1 MNPNRAQ
8 VIERLLS
15 SDEPSIRWKV
25 MVGVLG
31 EDPGSRKIK
40 DLQQEIRNSPRV
52 KALLAGRD
60 RHFVREV
67 KVDSK
72 YHGSHWT
79 LAALADIG
87 YPAGDDSLLPMRDQ
101 ALNHW
106 LSKPF
111 YLEFESK
118 SAVPKSRSAEGVPKI
133 QGRYRRCA
141 SQQGNALFAV
151 TKLGIVDHRSERLV
165 ERLLHWQW
173 PDGGWNCDRNP
184 SADTSSFVESLLP
197 MRALTAYAGA
207 SGDDAARAAALK
219 ASEVFLSRRLFRRRS
234 DGKLMSLNFL
244 MQHYP
249 LFWHYEVLGALKAM
263 AEIGLINDPRCGE
276 ALDLLE
282 RKELPAGGWAAEGKH
297 YKVTPSLDTSK
308 PFGSDSL
315 VEWGGAGK
323 GRMNEW
329 VTADALYVLHAAD
342 RV

>member
-1 MNPNRAQ
+1 
-8 VIERLLS
+8 
-15 SDEPSIRWKV
+15 

-31 EDPGSRKIK
+31 EDPDSRKIEH
-40 DLQQEIRNSPRV
+40 LRQEIQNSPRV

-60 RHFVREV
+60 RNFVREV

-87 YPAGDDSLLPMRDQ
+87 YPAADESLLPMRDQ
-101 ALNHW
+101 VLNHW

-111 YLEFESK
+111 YLELESK
-118 SAVPKSRSAEGVPKI
+118 SAVPKSRGAEGVPKI
-133 QGRYRRCA
+133 EGRYRRCA

-151 TKLGIVDHRSERLV
+151 TKLGIGDNRSERLV

-207 SGDDAARAAALK
+207 SGDDAARGAALK
-219 ASEVFLSRRLFRRRS
+219 ASEVFLSRRLYRRRS
-234 DGKLMSLNFL
+234 DGKIISPNFL

-263 AEIGLINDPRCGE
+263 AEIGLINDPRCSE
-276 ALDLLE
+276 ALEMLE
-282 RKELPAGGWAAEGKH
+282 RKELPGGGWAAEGKH
-297 YKVTPSLDTSK
+297 YKVTPKLDTSE

-315 VEWGGAGK
+315 VDWGGVGK
-323 GRMNEW
+323 RRMNEW
-329 VTADALYVLHAAD
+329 VTADALYVLHAAG
-342 RV
+342 RA